1 MATWRRLV
9 LAYIHGKAAKCRNN
23 LGSWWLKSAKNKFS
37 LCDFTRFFKPIFIKF
52 FFHFRFWTLHG
63 IYIQKLSISCR
74 PKCNQ
79 SISWIFW
86 ISFSAGFFYLA
97 QLCDTAAALKIDFF
111 SRDDDNKVLKIWP
124 DIWHFK
130 SAAVNTYAST
140 IQWSQ
145 TFYRVVLHQKSF
157 FSKKCLTKDS
167 SNCLR
172 MEFRRR
178 FQIGFGSIV
187 ASGGWDIDACLGR
200 LNNANDLGWRAWECC
215 KKSEYRPG
223 KIHKRRSDS
232 SEIFIKSNLF
242 VETLGYY
249 FEIEN
254 SSTLITKERLETLW
268 FHALCT

>member
-1 MATWRRLV
+1 
-9 LAYIHGKAAKCRNN
+9 
-23 LGSWWLKSAKNKFS
+23 
-37 LCDFTRFFKPIFIKF
+37 
-52 FFHFRFWTLHG
+52 
-63 IYIQKLSISCR
+63 
-74 PKCNQ
+74 
-79 SISWIFW
+79 
-86 ISFSAGFFYLA
+86 
-97 QLCDTAAALKIDFF
+97 
-111 SRDDDNKVLKIWP
+111 
-124 DIWHFK
+124 
-130 SAAVNTYAST
+130 
-140 IQWSQ
+140 
-145 TFYRVVLHQKSF
+145 
-157 FSKKCLTKDS
+157 
-167 SNCLR
+167 

-268 FHALCT
+268 FHVSCTNIGLELLK

>member
-1 MATWRRLV
+1 MISQDFL
-9 LAYIHGKAAKCRNN
+9 NQ
-23 LGSWWLKSAKNKFS
+23 FS
-37 LCDFTRFFKPIFIKF
+37 LNFSFISVFGHCMEFIFKNCQS
-52 FFHFRFWTLHG
+52 LA
-63 IYIQKLSISCR
+63 CR

-157 FSKKCLTKDS
+157 FSKKWLTKNS
-167 SNCLR
+167 SNCCLR
-172 MEFRRR
+172 TEFRRR
-178 FQIGFGSIV
+178 FQIGFGSIM

-232 SEIFIKSNLF
+232 SEIFKKSNLF

-249 FEIEN
+249 FEIAPPQ
-254 SSTLITKERLETLW
+254 LPKKD
-268 FHALCT
+268 